1 MRISDQM
8 SNILLAM
15 RKAEKDPDSQIG
27 QIMLNHAK
35 TYGTGGL
42 ATMDLMTFLKGQ
54 LTLDAEGETRHSV
67 RRSFWRS
74 LKKLLEYDL
83 IRVTSQKKPGT
94 HGYLYGLTPKGRA
107 KTEEIWARASMFV
120 EEYSRLL

>member
-15 RKAEKDPDSQIG
+15 WKAEKDPDSQIG
-27 QIMLNHAK
+27 RIMVKRAEV
-35 TYGTGGL
+35 YGASGL
-42 ATMDLMTFLKGQ
+42 ATMDLMTFLKGP

-83 IRVTSQKKPGT
+83 IRVSSQKKPGT

-107 KTEEIWARASMFV
+107 KSEEIWAKASMFV